1 MLFRVHYNSH
11 LNLFF
16 KKVER
21 RVSTFPIVVLKGVN
35 HMAFAGGEPS
45 WFVKQ
50 RDLKAE
56 VSDEQAQEMISK
68 TISAFL
74 EKNIKL
80 LALISIET
88 ESLLEPLITAFE
100 MEGSLHFNRPD
111 QTTCS
116 EGHFSIGNIQF
127 VDIF

>member
-1 MLFRVHYNSH
+1 M
-11 LNLFF
+11 
-16 KKVER
+16 
-21 RVSTFPIVVLKGVN
+21 KGIN

-56 VSDEQAQEMISK
+56 VSDEQAREMISI

-74 EKNIKL
+74 EKNVKL
-80 LALISIET
+80 LAQISVET
-88 ESLLEPLITAFE
+88 ESLLQPLITAFE

-116 EGHFSIGNIQF
+116 EGHCSVGNKKLYRIINF
-127 VDIF
+127 INCSFD